1 MKKDRREFFKI
12 TASSALAAALL
23 PSVYYAREK
32 PESGP
37 EGAARKSKVEQAL
50 SLFEKYNCCQS
61 VLAAYSPE
69 LGMERN
75 LALRAAAGMPGI
87 GGLGNVC
94 GTVSGATL
102 VIGLK
107 TMNENNIRDP
117 EARHKTSDTVKEFV
131 ARFEERH
138 SSIKCKELLGC
149 DISTPEGYRQAKK
162 NNLFKT
168 KCPKF
173 VESAVDILE
182 ELFS

>member
-1 MKKDRREFFKI
+1 
-12 TASSALAAALL
+12 
-23 PSVYYAREK
+23 
-32 PESGP
+32 
-37 EGAARKSKVEQAL
+37 
-50 SLFEKYNCCQS
+50 
-61 VLAAYSPE
+61 
-69 LGMERN
+69 MERN

-107 TMNENNIRDP
+107 TMNENNIRDR

-149 DISTPEGYRQAKK
+149 DISTPEGYRQAREK
-162 NNLFKT
+162 NLFRT
-168 KCPKF
+168 NCPKF